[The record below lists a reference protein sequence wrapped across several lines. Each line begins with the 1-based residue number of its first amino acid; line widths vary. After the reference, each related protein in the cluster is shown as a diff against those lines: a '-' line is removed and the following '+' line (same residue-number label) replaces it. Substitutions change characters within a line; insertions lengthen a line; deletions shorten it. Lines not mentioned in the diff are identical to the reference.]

1 MSRKRTITIV
11 VLIATT
17 SLLMGLYFNK
27 RHATEEVYDPQLDL
41 VIKDY
46 LPENIIS
53 PSSGGKVFCAYDWL
67 GSDTKNDKTYVY
79 AWVVC
84 SEYYL
89 TEGKIEEGTGTS
101 LPVVLVTV
109 KSNSGYQINE
119 LKKPNDG
126 TYYAQSIKN
135 IFPKRIREK
144 ILNTNS
150 DEYNKRVDILSSQ
163 VLLQAKNYFS
173 GSTSDL

>member
-1 MSRKRTITIV
+1 MSGKLTIAIV
-11 VLIATT
+11 ALIATT
-17 SLLMGLYFNK
+17 SLLVSSYFNK
-27 RHATEEVYDPQLDL
+27 RHTTDEVYDPQLDL

-46 LPENIIS
+46 LPKNIIS
-53 PSSGGKVFCAYDWL
+53 PSFGGKVFCADDWL
-67 GSDTKNDKTYVY
+67 GSESKNENIYVY

-101 LPVVLVTV
+101 LPVVLTAV

-126 TYYAQSIKN
+126 IHYAESIKN
-135 IFPKRIREK
+135 IFPKHIQEK
-144 ILNTNS
+144 ILNTNVN
-150 DEYNKRVDILSSQ
+150 EYNKLVDDLSSQ
-163 VLLQAKNYFS
+163 VLLQGKDYFKIN
-173 GSTSDL
+173 